1 MIIKSHKP
9 RRGYIGVNFIGP
21 CSVSSSILAIK
32 SSQRSSN
39 NRCSSSR
46 TQYINNTGAYALN
59 YKETTIDE
67 IKPANQKDSL
77 LLQLFTPVMQKKLRD
92 INAV

>member
-9 RRGYIGVNFIGP
+9 RRGYIGVNFIGL

-59 YKETTIDE
+59 YKEE
-67 IKPANQKDSL
+67 NQITK
-77 LLQLFTPVMQKKLRD
+77 R
-92 INAV
+92 